1 MMTESKQKFQ
11 GLQNILYLRQIWIS
25 ILNLLFKYKISIE
38 TLILFKFLKLSVF
51 LRFENVFYLHVG
63 VIIKTNNFLSPSS
76 NLLFCNS
83 YERYKKIARLAWHN
97 IQNSGK
103 LLL

>member
-1 MMTESKQKFQ
+1 MMTESKQEFQ
-11 GLQNILYLRQIWIS
+11 GLENILYLRQIWIS

-63 VIIKTNNFLSPSS
+63 VIIKTNKFSLP
-76 NLLFCNS
+76 LL
-83 YERYKKIARLAWHN
+83 
-97 IQNSGK
+97 
-103 LLL
+103 